1 MDLTGNTSLTIGG
14 SAIIL
19 AGGQSSR
26 MKTDKALLPINGKRM
41 IELVTQNLE
50 PYFNEI
56 IISTH
61 SRASLEFLPY
71 KLVEDKEQGYG
82 PLMGILCGLEVSS
95 NDVNFVMAC
104 DIPEIDISF
113 ITEMM
118 SYTQQYEIV
127 VPLGGED
134 EYEPLFAF
142 YNRSL
147 IGRINDLLG
156 RGIKKIIELYSLAS
170 VKYIPFDKNAAPFAW
185 YYNLNTVNDYH
196 NYMKKI

>member
-1 MDLTGNTSLTIGG
+1 MSSTENTSSTIRG

-26 MKTDKALLPINGKRM
+26 MKTDKALLPMNGKRM

-71 KLVEDKEQGYG
+71 KLVEDKEPGYG
-82 PLMGILCGLEVSS
+82 PLMGILCGLEASS
-95 NDVNFVMAC
+95 NAVNFVMAC

-113 ITEMM
+113 IMEMM
-118 SYTQQYEIV
+118 RYTQQYEIV
-127 VPLGGED
+127 VPLGGND

-147 IGRINDLLG
+147 IERINNLLS
-156 RGIKKIIELYSLAS
+156 RDIRKIIELYSMAS
-170 VKYIPFDKNAAPFAW
+170 VKYIPFDKNAAPFSW
-185 YYNLNTVNDYH
+185 YYNLNTVDDYY
-196 NYMKKI
+196 NYIKKK